1 MKNAH
6 WILFALLAL
15 VAGLFLGR
23 CCSTPQ
29 PEIVEKHQS
38 DTVTIIR
45 IDTVVVERPVPV
57 KVVEKRTDTI
67 TVVVNNGK
75 VTSIQPY
82 GSGSKEQT
90 EPVKG
95 GMDTMILPVK
105 GDEEDVS
112 ASADSGSMLLKVP
125 IPISLYIFRDSLYYL
140 KVSGYHV
147 TLDRL
152 EVYPQTVYKT
162 ITNTTERT
170 IQEKKRWGIGLQAGY
185 GYNFGSGK
193 AGPYVGIGVQY
204 NIVQW

>member
-1 MKNAH
+1 MKAIY
-6 WILFALLAL
+6 WITPGLAL

-23 CCSTPQ
+23 GCSTPQ

-38 DTVTIIR
+38 DTVTLTR
-45 IDTVVVERPVPV
+45 IDTVVVERPVPIQ
-57 KVVEKRTDTI
+57 VVEKRTDTI

-75 VTSIQPY
+75 VTSIQPC

-95 GMDTMILPVK
+95 GMDTVMLPVK

-125 IPISLYIFRDSLYYL
+125 IPISQYIFRDSLYYL
-140 KVSGYHV
+140 KISGFNV
-147 TLDRL
+147 TLERM
-152 EVYPQTVYKT
+152 EVYPRTVYQTV
-162 ITNTTERT
+162 TNTMERT
-170 IQEKKRWGIGLQAGY
+170 VTDKKRWGIGLQAGY

-193 AGPYVGIGVQY
+193 PGPYVGIGLQY